1 MMNLFHNQSIS
12 NEYKSLCKVAS
23 VVYSE
28 FTTTK
33 RGNRSPYTS
42 GIFLSEFYH
51 FKQWH
56 GFTTGVIHS
65 LKLVTRAIRGNKAL
79 STNNPSRLFAVVEP
93 LLHLYRILFK
103 SVLQAL
109 LTKRKEGISMLYTYL
124 FKGIARRDL
133 SNTRKSINELPT
145 YTLRKQA
152 ESEQQAR
159 AFFAPFYVILEG
171 GLVC

>member
-28 FTTTK
+28 FTTTIEGI
-33 RGNRSPYTS
+33 RYPYSS

-65 LKLVTRAIRGNKAL
+65 LIGNKGD
-79 STNNPSRLFAVVEP
+79 TG
-93 LLHLYRILFK
+93 K
-103 SVLQAL
+103 
-109 LTKRKEGISMLYTYL
+109 
-124 FKGIARRDL
+124 
-133 SNTRKSINELPT
+133 
-145 YTLRKQA
+145 
-152 ESEQQAR
+152 
-159 AFFAPFYVILEG
+159 
-171 GLVC
+171 

>member
-28 FTTTK
+28 FTTTIEGI
-33 RGNRSPYTS
+33 RYPYSS

-79 STNNPSRLFAVVEP
+79 RTNNPSRSIAVVEP
-93 LLHLYRILFK
+93 LLHLFNSE
-103 SVLQAL
+103 SVLQVL
-109 LTKRKEGISMLYTYL
+109 FTKSIEGISMLYTFL

-133 SNTRKSINELPT
+133 CNTRKAITELPT

-171 GLVC
+171 GKLC

>member
-1 MMNLFHNQSIS
+1 MNINHFAKLQAWFILNLLQQLRATATLIQA
-12 NEYKSLCKVAS
+12 V
-23 VVYSE
+23 
-28 FTTTK
+28 F
-33 RGNRSPYTS
+33 
-42 GIFLSEFYH
+42 FLSEFYH

-56 GFTTGVIHS
+56 SFITGVIHS

-79 STNNPSRLFAVVEP
+79 STNNPSRSIAVVEP

-103 SVLQAL
+103 SVLQVL
-109 LTKRKEGISMLYTYL
+109 FTKSIEGISMLYTYL

>member
-12 NEYKSLCKVAS
+12 NENKSLCKVAS
-23 VVYSE
+23 MVYSE
-28 FTTTK
+28 FTTTIEGI
-33 RGNRSPYTS
+33 RYPYSS

-79 STNNPSRLFAVVEP
+79 RTNNPSRSIAVVEP
-93 LLHLYRILFK
+93 LLHLFNSE
-103 SVLQAL
+103 SVLQVL
-109 LTKRKEGISMLYTYL
+109 FTKSIEGISMLYTFL

-133 SNTRKSINELPT
+133 SNTRKSIDELPT

>member
-1 MMNLFHNQSIS
+1 MMSLFHNQSIS

-51 FKQWH
+51 FKQLH
-56 GFTTGVIHS
+56 GFTKGVIHS
-65 LKLVTRAIRGNKAL
+65 LKLVTRATPRNKTGNRANKWRYSVLA
-79 STNNPSRLFAVVEP
+79 VEP
-93 LLHLYRILFK
+93 LLHFVK
-103 SVLQAL
+103 SVKQAL
-109 LTKRKEGISMLYTYL
+109 LTKCAEGISMFTYL

-133 SNTRKSINELPT
+133 SNTRKSIDELPT

-171 GLVC
+171 GKLC

>member
-12 NEYKSLCKVAS
+12 NEYKSLCKIAS
-23 VVYSE
+23 VVYYE
-28 FTTTK
+28 FTTTIEGI
-33 RGNRSPYTS
+33 RYPYSS

-79 STNNPSRLFAVVEP
+79 RTNNPSRSIAVVEP
-93 LLHLYRILFK
+93 LLHLFNSE
-103 SVLQAL
+103 SVLQVL
-109 LTKRKEGISMLYTYL
+109 FTKSIEGISMLYTFL

-133 SNTRKSINELPT
+133 SNTRKSIDELPT

-171 GLVC
+171 GKLC

>member
-23 VVYSE
+23 VVYSG
-28 FTTTK
+28 FTTQTIDGH
-33 RGNRSPYTS
+33 RNRYSS
-42 GIFLSEFYH
+42 GIFLSTLYH

-65 LKLVTRAIRGNKAL
+65 LKLVTWAIERNKAL
-79 STNNPSRLFAVVEP
+79 RTNKLTCSMARVDPTLHPFVVQ
-93 LLHLYRILFK
+93 HF
-103 SVLQAL
+103 L
-109 LTKRKEGISMLYTYL
+109 LTKTIEGISMLYTFL

-133 SNTRKSINELPT
+133 SNTRKSIDELPT

>member
-1 MMNLFHNQSIS
+1 MISTIHSQSKLS
-12 NEYKSLCKVAS
+12 ENDSLGKLKKL
-23 VVYSE
+23 VYSE
-28 FTTTK
+28 LTTTK

-79 STNNPSRLFAVVEP
+79 STNNPSRLFAVVDP

-109 LTKRKEGISMLYTYL
+109 LTKRKEGISMLYTFFYTATRL
-124 FKGIARRDL
+124 KITIYAQTLAQAYARKPAGNAVLVIRQKGGCYA
-133 SNTRKSINELPT
+133 
-145 YTLRKQA
+145 
-152 ESEQQAR
+152 
-159 AFFAPFYVILEG
+159 
-171 GLVC
+171 

>member
-1 MMNLFHNQSIS
+1 MLYTVRNHSFTNS
-12 NEYKSLCKVAS
+12 EVAS
-23 VVYSE
+23 SIAR
-28 FTTTK
+28 TTTISD
-33 RGNRSPYTS
+33 NRSRYTS
-42 GIFLSEFYH
+42 GIFLPTFYQS
-51 FKQWH
+51 KQN
-56 GFTTGVIHS
+56 TTPQAGVLHS
-65 LKLVTRAIRGNKAL
+65 LELVTRATRRNKTGNRA
-79 STNNPSRLFAVVEP
+79 NNAGYSVLAVEP

-103 SVLQAL
+103 SVLQVL
-109 LTKRKEGISMLYTYL
+109 ITKYTEGISMLYTFL

-133 SNTRKSINELPT
+133 SNTRKSIDELPT